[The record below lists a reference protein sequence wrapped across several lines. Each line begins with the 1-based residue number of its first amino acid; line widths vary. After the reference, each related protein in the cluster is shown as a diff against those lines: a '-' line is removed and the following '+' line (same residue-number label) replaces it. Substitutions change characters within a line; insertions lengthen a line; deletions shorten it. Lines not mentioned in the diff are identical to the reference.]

1 MKHLNLGMLVFS
13 LAIALGAS
21 SARAEMPSRLN
32 VGGYQLTLN
41 GTGSRTKSLIQLYEA
56 GLYLPGKT
64 ANAAS
69 IVAADVPMAI
79 RIKIT
84 SIFVSQES
92 LVAALNDGF
101 HKSTGGNTA
110 SIQREIHAFRQC
122 FSEKITKGDVFEIAY
137 IPTDG
142 IVVKKN
148 GRQKGIIKGLAFKRA
163 VFAIWLGASPADS
176 GLKDGVLGK

>member
-1 MKHLNLGMLVFS
+1 MKHLALGMLAISF
-13 LAIALGAS
+13 AIALAAEP
-21 SARAEMPSRLN
+21 ARAEMPGRLN

-41 GTGSRTKSLIQLYEA
+41 GSGSRTKSLIQLYEA
-56 GLYLPGKT
+56 GLYLPSKT
-64 ANAAS
+64 ANAAN

-79 RIKIT
+79 RIQIT

-110 SIQREIHAFRQC
+110 SMQSEIHAFRQY
-122 FSEKITKGDVFEIAY
+122 FSEKITKGDMFEIAY

-163 VFAIWLGASPADS
+163 VFGIWLSHSPADAD
-176 GLKDGVLGK
+176 LKDALLGK